1 MTERIVERLIRG
13 ERAADG
19 DGVRLRRSLGQGP
32 SARLDPFLMLDE
44 FQADDS
50 SGRIGGFPP
59 HPHRGFETVTYMLEG
74 SMQHRDS
81 LGNSGTIGPGGVQ
94 WMTAA
99 GGIVHSE
106 MPELRDGHMRGF
118 QLWIN
123 LPAADKMKAPR
134 YQDIQAERV
143 PEYPFEGGRVRV
155 IAGEIELEGNTLVG
169 PVSGVATA
177 PTYLDLNLAPGSEL
191 TLPIETDRNAMLY
204 VYDGEVSAGD
214 DGFSPVSAGHAGLL
228 SRGDEVRL
236 HAGQEGAGLLLL
248 AATPVKES
256 VAQHGPFVMNTRE
269 EIEQAIRDYQEGR
282 FERENAALS

>member
-1 MTERIVERLIRG
+1 MTERIVERLIHG
-13 ERAADG
+13 ERASDG
-19 DGVRLRRSLGQGP
+19 DGVQLRRSLGQGP
-32 SARLDPFLMLDE
+32 FARLDPFLMLDE
-44 FQADDS
+44 FQADDR
-50 SGRIGGFPP
+50 SGPIGGFPP
-59 HPHRGFETVTYMLEG
+59 HPHRGFETVTYMLAG

-81 LGNSGTIGPGGVQ
+81 LGNSGRIGPGGVQ

-106 MPELRDGHMRGF
+106 MPELHDGYMRGF

-134 YQDIQAERV
+134 YQDIQADRV
-143 PEYPFEGGRVRV
+143 PEYPFDGGRVRV
-155 IAGEIELEGNTLVG
+155 IAGEVVLEGNTLVG

-177 PTYLDLNLAPGSEL
+177 PTYMDLVIEPGREL
-191 TLPIETDRNAMLY
+191 TLPIEADHNAMIY

-214 DGFSPVSAGHAGLL
+214 DGFSPVAATNAGLL

-236 HAGQEGAGLLLL
+236 RAGDEGAGLLLL
-248 AATPVKES
+248 AANPVKES
-256 VAQHGPFVMNTRE
+256 VVQHGPFVMNTRD

-282 FERENAALS
+282 FEREDVALS

>member
-13 ERAADG
+13 ERASDG

-32 SARLDPFLMLDE
+32 FARLDPFLMLDE

-50 SGRIGGFPP
+50 SGQIGGFPP
-59 HPHRGFETVTYMLEG
+59 HPHRGFETVTYMLAG
-74 SMQHRDS
+74 SMHHRDS
-81 LGNSGTIGPGGVQ
+81 LGNSGLIGPGGVQ

-106 MPELRDGHMRGF
+106 MPELRDGRMRGF

-134 YQDIQAERV
+134 YQDIQADRV

-155 IAGEIELEGNTLVG
+155 IAGEIELDGSTLVG

-177 PTYLDLNLAPGSEL
+177 PTYLDLVLEPGAEL
-191 TLPIETDRNAMLY
+191 PLPIEADRNAMIY
-204 VYDGEVSAGD
+204 VYDGKVAVGD
-214 DGFSPVSAGHAGLL
+214 DGFSPVNATHAGLL
-228 SRGDEVRL
+228 SQGDEVHLR
-236 HAGQEGAGLLLL
+236 AGNEGAGLLLL
-248 AATPVKES
+248 AANPVKES
-256 VAQHGPFVMNTRE
+256 VVQHGPFVMNTRD

-282 FERENAALS
+282 FEREDVALS